1 MARWDES
8 NYYDEPDDGMRSAR
22 ALGFAILWSIGTL
35 VGILVLV
42 FWLMA
47 RT

>member
-1 MARWDES
+1 MKRWEDD
-8 NYYDEPDDGMRSAR
+8 NYDEGMRSAR
-22 ALGFAILWSIGTL
+22 ALGFALLWSIGTL